1 MKKIAYTSDD
11 LQLQIV
17 ELEALALRQEQEL
30 KSSAKEL
37 VQELKPSNLL
47 KGAISNTVKSPNFSQ
62 NLVKGALGL
71 AVGFLTK
78 KFFLRGSSSIVKK
91 ALGTAVELGVAKV
104 VAKKAGTITAT
115 GLKML
120 SKLKK

>member
-1 MKKIAYTSDD
+1 MKKITYTSAD
-11 LQLQIV
+11 LQLQIA
-17 ELEALALRQEQEL
+17 ELEALALQQEEDL
-30 KSSAKEL
+30 KSTAKEL
-37 VQELKPSNLL
+37 VQELKPANLL
-47 KGAISNTVKSPNFSQ
+47 KGAISSTVKSPHFGQ

-78 KFFLRGSSSIVKK
+78 KFFIRGSTNIVKK

-104 VAKKAGTITAT
+104 VANKAGRLTAT